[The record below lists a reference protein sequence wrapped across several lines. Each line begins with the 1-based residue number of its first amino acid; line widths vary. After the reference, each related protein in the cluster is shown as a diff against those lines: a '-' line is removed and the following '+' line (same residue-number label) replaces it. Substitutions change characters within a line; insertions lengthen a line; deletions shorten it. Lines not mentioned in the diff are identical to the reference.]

1 MYTDIS
7 HASIAFFPQQMLV
20 TVSEQCDQ
28 KIMALRDEEK
38 QEIVDLKKENQ
49 RLYKRIDDLRQE
61 QVSLQTQVRTQYKC
75 FTFLSMKTLILY
87 KVLDTISLVSYVINR
102 LFMLN

>member
-1 MYTDIS
+1 
-7 HASIAFFPQQMLV
+7 MLV

-61 QVSLQTQVRTQYKC
+61 QVSLQTQVRTQYKG

-87 KVLDTISLVSYVINR
+87 KELDTISLVSNVINSER
-102 LFMLN
+102 SSLRK